1 MPITALLFAHY
12 RTVAGQKEFQFDAC
26 KGATVRQIASRLEEQ
41 IQGLE
46 LTGALCA
53 LNENYTSPDTEVAE
67 GDTIAFLPPVSG
79 G

>member
-1 MPITALLFAHY
+1 MPITALLFAKY
-12 RTVAGQKEFQFDAC
+12 RTVAGQKEFQIEYSD
-26 KGATVRQIASRLEEQ
+26 GATVRQVASCLEEK
-41 IQGLE
+41 IQDLE

-53 LNENYTSPDTEVAE
+53 LNESYTSPDTVVAD